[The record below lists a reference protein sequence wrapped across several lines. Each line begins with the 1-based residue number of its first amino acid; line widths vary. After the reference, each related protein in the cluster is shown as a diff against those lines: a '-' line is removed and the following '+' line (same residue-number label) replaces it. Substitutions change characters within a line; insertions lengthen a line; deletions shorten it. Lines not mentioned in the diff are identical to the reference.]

1 MSTDETKQDTT
12 NEDLKQPQDESFE
25 DLFNASKMGGSGEG
39 LAPGQRIKGTIVRI
53 SDESAVI
60 NLGGKADGVISSSE
74 LKNDKGELAFKVGD
88 VIDAYVVSSEEGQT
102 KLAKAA
108 QLNRG
113 GDRKAAIEDAFKAQV
128 PVDGTVTGHNK
139 GGFDVKI
146 MGLRAFCPMSQI
158 DMGRVEK
165 PELHVNQNYRFKIT
179 EFKEGGRSIVVSRT
193 ALLKEEAAAKNEQL
207 MQSIKV
213 GDIVEGVVRSL
224 RDFGAFVD
232 LGGAEGLIHVSEMAW
247 GRVNHPKEVL
257 ENNQKVKVK
266 VLKIEE
272 QAGKKLPRI
281 GLTLRGLENNPWEK
295 VGVDFK
301 QGETYEGSIVRM
313 AQFGA
318 FVELAPGLEG
328 LVHISELSWGKRVNR
343 PEDVVAIGQKVR
355 VLIQTAD
362 AAQKR
367 LSLSMKSTEED
378 PWSSIAARYMPGQQ
392 VTGKVEKVAAFGVFV
407 TLDSGITALLPNS
420 ESDARNPAQE
430 FPVGSEVTGQIL
442 EVDPTRRRLTLS
454 RKALAQRQ
462 DNENFTA
469 YKAERSATR
478 APDRN
483 ERASLDVDRSEKND
497 GSRRRDKEKDR
508 DRQRGE
514 EFEDE
519 DGGFGSLGD
528 LIKAKNN
535 SRKRK

>member
-1 MSTDETKQDTT
+1 M
-12 NEDLKQPQDESFE
+12 
-25 DLFNASKMGGSGEG
+25 
-39 LAPGQRIKGTIVRI
+39 
-53 SDESAVI
+53 
-60 NLGGKADGVISSSE
+60 
-74 LKNDKGELAFKVGD
+74 
-88 VIDAYVVSSEEGQT
+88 
-102 KLAKAA
+102 
-108 QLNRG
+108 
-113 GDRKAAIEDAFKAQV
+113 
-128 PVDGTVTGHNK
+128 
-139 GGFDVKI
+139 
-146 MGLRAFCPMSQI
+146 
-158 DMGRVEK
+158 
-165 PELHVNQNYRFKIT
+165 QN
-179 EFKEGGRSIVVSRT
+179 
-193 ALLKEEAAAKNEQL
+193 
-207 MQSIKV
+207 IKV

-272 QAGKKLPRI
+272 QPGKKLPRI
-281 GLTLRGLENNPWEK
+281 GLTLRGLESNPWEK

-343 PEDVVAIGQKVR
+343 PEDVVSIGQKVR

-367 LSLSMKSTEED
+367 LSLSIKSTEED

-469 YKAERSATR
+469 YKAERSASR
-478 APDRN
+478 GPDRN
-483 ERASLDVDRSEKND
+483 ERAALDVDRSEKND
-497 GSRRRDKEKDR
+497 GSRRREKDKDR